1 MCVFLDCD
9 QLENLDILFD
19 VVRSSTK
26 NVVVVLTPEL
36 LKRVWCAGEIATVA
50 SLWKKALFFFGND
63 ELFE

>member
-1 MCVFLDCD
+1 LDCD

-50 SLWKKALFFFGND
+50 SPWKKALFFW
-63 ELFE
+63 E